1 MEKFWHKKF
10 VIKYIPSTVVPARLK
25 LFSRRNPAGW
35 VMRLELNKRAIRE
48 KS

>member
-1 MEKFWHKKF
+1 MEKIWYKK
-10 VIKYIPSTVVPARLK
+10 VMINYIPSTVVPVRLK